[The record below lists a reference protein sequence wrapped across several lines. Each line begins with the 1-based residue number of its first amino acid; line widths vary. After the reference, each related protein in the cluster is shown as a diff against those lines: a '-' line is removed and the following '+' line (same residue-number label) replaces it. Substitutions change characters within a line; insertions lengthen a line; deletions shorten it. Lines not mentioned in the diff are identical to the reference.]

1 MRKNKKEDKKYEYDL
16 SFKTNFVNLLA
27 FLRELEFQDN
37 VILID
42 DISIKSLN
50 KIRKKEELDKSQG
63 ELEVSINMRFYGR
76 T

>member
-1 MRKNKKEDKKYEYDL
+1 MEGAKKYEYDL

-42 DISIKSLN
+42 DINIKTLT
-50 KIRKKEELDKSQG
+50 KIRNKGELDKPQG

>member
-1 MRKNKKEDKKYEYDL
+1 MEGAKKYEYDL

-27 FLRELEFQDN
+27 FLRDLEFQDN

-42 DISIKSLN
+42 DISIKSLT
-50 KIRKKEELDKSQG
+50 KISKKEELDKPQG